1 MLILLNQAVV
11 AFGSDSSSVTV
22 PDVNQIRT
30 PANVAIN
37 GATLR
42 HLRILNGL
50 GVTAL
55 ANELEC
61 SPAYVSRMESG
72 RAKRVSPAMFAK
84 LRTTLAVTDPRVL
97 MANPDLRPVAESA
110 AA

>member
-1 MLILLNQAVV
+1 MFPVM
-11 AFGSDSSSVTV
+11 
-22 PDVNQIRT
+22 NQIRT

-37 GATLR
+37 AATVR
-42 HLRILNGL
+42 HLRIMNGL

-55 ANELEC
+55 AKELDC

-97 MANPDLRPVAESA
+97 MANPDLQPVPEPVAA
-110 AA
+110 